1 MAKKRNEFSEEE
13 KWSLTDLYPSDF
25 DFEQELITLK
35 ESLPAYQKYK
45 NHLLED
51 AQTLYQF
58 LLFDREYAQKLE
70 RAYIYANLKKDQD
83 TTDTKAQT
91 LYGKIMKLYEEYSE
105 QTSFVT
111 PEILKGSYSLIQDFL
126 VQKPELK
133 EFERMVKE
141 IFRFQAHTLS
151 EKEETLLSSLSSS
164 YNAPE
169 EIYSSLNDA
178 DLKFG
183 LIQNEQG
190 KKEEFNEVLYRK
202 LLESA
207 NPSIRKKA
215 FSKLLTTYG
224 NFKNTYA
231 SLLSNEVQNNNK
243 IAKIKG
249 YESALDAAL
258 YQNNIPK
265 NVYLHL
271 IETVKK
277 NIEPLSKYWKLKSN
291 ILGIPLHLYDAFA
304 PIVKEDKKEYS
315 LKEAEELLLNSLS
328 VLGPTYISD
337 LEKAFQEK
345 WIDFCPNKGKRGG
358 AYCVHCYS
366 THPYVLLNYA
376 GNFDSVSTLAHEL
389 GHAMHSYYAMKNQ
402 TFQDY
407 EYSIFVAE
415 VASQVNQILLSKYLI
430 AHTKEKTIKMN
441 LIDELIKDFKSTVY
455 RQTMF
460 ADFELQIHEKDWHG
474 EVLTNEVFCTT
485 YYKLNQEYFGK
496 NIIVDKKIQY
506 EWARIPHF
514 YMNYY
519 VYQYATAYVAAIK
532 ISLDILKK
540 KDHALEN
547 YLEFLKLG
555 DTLDPIESL
564 KVAGVDMLE
573 ETPYNEAFAYF
584 KELIE
589 ELICLV
595 EE

>member
-258 YQNNIPK
+258 YQNNIHK

-271 IETVKK
+271 I
-277 NIEPLSKYWKLKSN
+277 
-291 ILGIPLHLYDAFA
+291 
-304 PIVKEDKKEYS
+304 
-315 LKEAEELLLNSLS
+315 
-328 VLGPTYISD
+328 
-337 LEKAFQEK
+337 
-345 WIDFCPNKGKRGG
+345 
-358 AYCVHCYS
+358 
-366 THPYVLLNYA
+366 
-376 GNFDSVSTLAHEL
+376 
-389 GHAMHSYYAMKNQ
+389 
-402 TFQDY
+402 
-407 EYSIFVAE
+407 
-415 VASQVNQILLSKYLI
+415 
-430 AHTKEKTIKMN
+430 
-441 LIDELIKDFKSTVY
+441 
-455 RQTMF
+455 
-460 ADFELQIHEKDWHG
+460 
-474 EVLTNEVFCTT
+474 
-485 YYKLNQEYFGK
+485 
-496 NIIVDKKIQY
+496 
-506 EWARIPHF
+506 
-514 YMNYY
+514 
-519 VYQYATAYVAAIK
+519 
-532 ISLDILKK
+532 
-540 KDHALEN
+540 
-547 YLEFLKLG
+547 
-555 DTLDPIESL
+555 
-564 KVAGVDMLE
+564 
-573 ETPYNEAFAYF
+573 
-584 KELIE
+584 
-589 ELICLV
+589 
-595 EE
+595 